1 MSDSYTAWCEQQE
14 QNAHMFSK
22 ENVKDVKKTKEFE
35 KLLKQ
40 SKVAC
45 ESNMLCRAK
54 SCQNCM
60 HRIWLN
66 SNEVCKKLGI
76 ILADV
81 DIVCKKWCGTPYTHS
96 KPKTNEDVIAW
107 SIIQK
112 YKFEYGY

>member
-14 QNAHMFSK
+14 RNARMFSK
-22 ENVKDVKKTKEFE
+22 ENVKDIKKTKEFD

-40 SKVAC
+40 AKVAC
-45 ESNMLCRAK
+45 ASNMLCGAK

-66 SNEVCKKLGI
+66 DNEVCKKLGI

-81 DIVCKKWCGTPYTHS
+81 DLVCKKWRGTPCTHS
-96 KPKTNEDVIAW
+96 QPKTNEDVIAW
-107 SIIQK
+107 TLIQK
-112 YKFEYGY
+112 HKFEYGY

>member
-14 QNAHMFSK
+14 RNARMFSK
-22 ENVKDVKKTKEFE
+22 ENIKDVKKTKEFE

-40 SKVAC
+40 AKAAC
-45 ESNMLCRAK
+45 ESNMLCGAK

-60 HRIWLN
+60 HRTWIN

-81 DIVCKKWCGTPYTHS
+81 DLVCKKWRGTPCTHS
-96 KPKTNEDVIAW
+96 QPKTNEDIIAW

-112 YKFEYGY
+112 HKFEYGY